1 MLELKISPD
10 SPGIITQTFK
20 KINDLVRSGTID
32 SDTPVRIVLMPGV
45 YQGTISYNLPNP
57 LIMQTPAGTK
67 PEDCLICAENC
78 EAFHKDTE
86 NRAVFVIGMGA
97 TDVTLKGFSI
107 EYSGTGDKVIEQSPE
122 GNYFAKEGSTVKLLL
137 H

>member
-32 SDTPVRIVLMPGV
+32 SDTPVRIILMPGV

-67 PEDCLICAENC
+67 PEDCL
-78 EAFHKDTE
+78 
-86 NRAVFVIGMGA
+86 FVPKIA
-97 TDVTLKGFSI
+97 KRSI
-107 EYSGTGDKVIEQSPE
+107 KIQ
-122 GNYFAKEGSTVKLLL
+122 KTVPYL
-137 H
+137 